1 MSRLVWYNIS
11 MDQKIEHIV
20 RALVVRD
27 KCILV
32 CRTSG
37 RDYYFLP
44 GGHVE
49 FGETLKT
56 ALKREIY
63 EEMGAILT
71 KAQFIGGIENMFD
84 QDGMKKHEISF
95 VYLTDIDTTQVESK
109 ESHVSFHWFTIEQF
123 INENIVPPA
132 LKDVVMQWMA
142 EKEPFFVEEGRSR

>member
-1 MSRLVWYNIS
+1 MG
-11 MDQKIEHIV
+11 QEIEHIV
-20 RALVVRD
+20 RALIVRNRH
-27 KCILV
+27 ILV
-32 CRTSG
+32 CQTNG

-49 FGETLKT
+49 FGETLRS

-63 EEMGAILT
+63 EELGAILT

-84 QDGMKKHEISF
+84 QDGRRKHEISF
-95 VYLTDIDTTQVESK
+95 VYLADIDLTDVASK
-109 ESHVSFHWFTIEQF
+109 ESHVDFYWFTIEQF

-142 EKEPFFVEEGRSR
+142 EREPFFVEAGKNR